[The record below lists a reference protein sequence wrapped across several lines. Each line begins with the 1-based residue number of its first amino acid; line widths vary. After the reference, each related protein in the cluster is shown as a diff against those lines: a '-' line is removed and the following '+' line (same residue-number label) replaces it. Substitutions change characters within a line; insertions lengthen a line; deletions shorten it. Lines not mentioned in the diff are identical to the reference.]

1 MKLTKV
7 GALAVA
13 ATLAFGAVGACAT
26 TPGATQGGDGAD
38 KGEIEVWSSL
48 PRQGSSK
55 GQTDTIVNG
64 IRLAL
69 EERGE
74 TIEGWT
80 IKYEDKD
87 DSTAEAGQWTQDK
100 EIENATGAANDEN
113 VVAYIGP
120 FNSGAAQV
128 SIPILCNAGLVQ
140 VSPAN
145 TYPGLTKPGKGA
157 EGEPE
162 KFYTNCK
169 EGKKTYFR
177 VIPADDLQGLAAAK
191 WASSLGFKT
200 VYVIDDSQLYG
211 KGIADVFERE
221 APGQNLEVVGRT
233 GILGT
238 ETDYK
243 SLAEQIRGIGPDLV
257 YFGGITQQN
266 AGQLWRDVK
275 EALPDV
281 AMMGPDGILE
291 EAFVTA
297 AADAAEG
304 TYITFGGLPA
314 DQLTGTGAEFV
325 KAYEEKFGTLE
336 AYTAYGYEAANVVLD
351 AIERAAKRNPANKA
365 EFRTFVL
372 EEVAATK
379 DYSGALGT
387 WSFDENG
394 DTTLTAMSGN
404 VVEGGKFVF
413 KEVIE

>member
-1 MKLTKV
+1 MRLTRI

-13 ATLAFGAVGACAT
+13 ATVAFTACNTGA
-26 TPGATQGGDGAD
+26 GGGE
-38 KGEIEVWSSL
+38 KGEIEIWSSL

-69 EERGE
+69 EERGTE
-74 TIEGWT
+74 IEGYT

-100 EIENATGAANDEN
+100 EIENATGAVANED
-113 VVAYIGP
+113 VIAFIGP

-128 SIPILCNAGLVQ
+128 SIPILCGAGLVQ

-145 TYPGLTKPGKGA
+145 TYPGLTKPCKGEA
-157 EGEPE
+157 GEPE
-162 KFYTNCK
+162 KFYSNCK
-169 EGKKTYFR
+169 DGKHTYFR

-191 WASSLGFKT
+191 WAAKLGFT
-200 VYVIDDSQLYG
+200 NVFVIDDSQLYG

-221 APGQNLEVVGRT
+221 APGQGLTVTGRT

-243 SLAEQIRGIGPDLV
+243 SLAEQIKAVSPDLV

-291 EAFVTA
+291 EAFLEA
-297 AADAAEG
+297 AGDAAEG

-314 DQLTGTGAEFV
+314 DQLTGKGAEFV
-325 KAYEEKFGTLE
+325 SNYTEKFGTLE

-351 AIERAAKRNPANKA
+351 AVDRAAKRNPSSRA
-365 EFRTFVL
+365 EFRAFML
-372 EEVAATK
+372 EEVGATK

-404 VVEGGKFVF
+404 QVKGGAFEF
-413 KEVIE
+413 QEVIE